1 MHSWIREPGK
11 SSDMVSVEAIRPERN
26 DAVDT
31 GAVRSFLRQLRKSRL
46 GMLGVAIVVLIAAS
60 AILAPLMITHDPTR
74 IMVGPRLAA
83 PSLDFLLGT
92 DQLGR
97 DTFSRI
103 IMGGRIPLL
112 IAFAS
117 LGSSL
122 AVGLV
127 LGLVAGFG
135 PRWLDNLLLLFF
147 DTIRSFPG
155 IILAL
160 AMIALLGPSL
170 ASVILVIAIT
180 SMPIYARVVR
190 TQTEALRSSEYI
202 AAERSLGAGT
212 TRILAVHILPNVIG
226 PLLVLA
232 SMDLPAVIAVG
243 AGLSFL
249 GMGVRPPTPDWGA
262 ILNDGYS
269 YIQET
274 PWLVIA
280 GGIPIVLA
288 TLGFTFLGEALRDI
302 FDPKLR
308 KDL

>member
-1 MHSWIREPGK
+1 
-11 SSDMVSVEAIRPERN
+11 MVSVEAIRPESN
-26 DAVDT
+26 HATAV
-31 GAVRSFLRQLRKSRL
+31 GAFRTFWGQFRKNRL
-46 GMLGVAIVVLIAAS
+46 GMFGAVLVIIIAVTAIF
-60 AILAPLMITHDPTR
+60 APLIVTHDPIR

-97 DTFSRI
+97 DTFSRT

-112 IAFAS
+112 VAFAS

-127 LGLVAGFG
+127 LGLIAGFG

-147 DTIRSFPG
+147 DTIRSFPS
-155 IILAL
+155 IIFAL

-170 ASVILVIAIT
+170 ASVILVISIT

-190 TQTEALRSSEYI
+190 TQTEALRNSEYI
-202 AAERSLGAGT
+202 AAERSMGAGT
-212 TRILAVHILPNVIG
+212 TRILAVHVLPNVLG
-226 PLLVLA
+226 PLLILV
-232 SMDLPAVIAVG
+232 SMDVPAVIAVE

-249 GMGVRPPTPDWGA
+249 GMGVRPPTPDWGT

-269 YIQET
+269 YIGQT